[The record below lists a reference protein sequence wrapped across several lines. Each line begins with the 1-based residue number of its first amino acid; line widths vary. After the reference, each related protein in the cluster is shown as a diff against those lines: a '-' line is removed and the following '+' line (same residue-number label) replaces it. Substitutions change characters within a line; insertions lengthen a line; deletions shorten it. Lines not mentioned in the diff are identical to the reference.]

1 MDYKT
6 AGVDIESGK
15 KAVGMI
21 SSMVKSTFRKEVI
34 DNFGSF
40 GSLFSISNFNFRE
53 PVLVS
58 GADGVGTKLKVAF
71 EADKHNTI
79 GIDLVAMCV
88 NDIVCLGAEPLF
100 FLDYISASVLK
111 PEVIKEI
118 VSGIAA
124 GCKMA
129 GCSLI
134 GGEMAEMPSFYKG
147 SEYDLAGFAVGIAD
161 KKDIINGRRIE
172 GGDLVIGIFSS
183 GLHSNGYSLARKI
196 VLESMG
202 LKIHDAL
209 LPGGISVAEALLKPT
224 LIYSTLILN
233 VLKRFKI
240 KGIAHITGGGIP
252 ENLARIIPGN
262 FIAEIDKSSWKMPEI
277 FNIMKENGK
286 LEDVELYRVFN
297 CGIGMILVVNSGASD
312 GLISFINGFKVDG
325 GEKEKFRATTIGR
338 IAEYAGNIK
347 NAITKSVIM
356 V

>member
-15 KAVGMI
+15 KAVDMI

-40 GSLFSISNFNFRE
+40 GSLFSVSNFNFRE

-58 GADGVGTKLKVAF
+58 GTDGVGTKLKIAF
-71 EADKHNTI
+71 EANKHNTI

-88 NDIVCLGAEPLF
+88 NDIICLGAEPLF

-111 PEVIKEI
+111 PGIIKEI

-147 SEYDLAGFAVGIAD
+147 SEYDLAGFVVGIVD
-161 KKDIINGRRIE
+161 KKDIIDGRRIK
-172 GGDLVIGIFSS
+172 GGDSVIGIFSS

-196 VLESMG
+196 ILKSMG

-209 LPGGISVAEALLKPT
+209 LSDGISVAEVLLKPT

-233 VLKRFKI
+233 VLKQFKI
-240 KGIAHITGGGIP
+240 KGIAHITGGGIS
-252 ENLARIIPGN
+252 ENLARIIPDN

-277 FNIMKENGK
+277 FNILKENGK
-286 LEDVELYRVFN
+286 LEDAELYRVFN
-297 CGIGMILVVNSGASD
+297 CGIGMILVVNGEVTD
-312 GLISFINGFKVDG
+312 DLISFINGFKADDR
-325 GEKEKFRATTIGR
+325 EKEKFKATVIGR
-338 IAEYAGNIK
+338 IVEYGGNIK
-347 NAITKSVIM
+347 NNITKNIIIA
-356 V
+356 